1 MHARGWKINPLE
13 IQGVETQ
20 LSWKYFTS
28 QWQGEKWR
36 HFARKAFGLDFKEWM
51 GILQLGLDKGDHFKW
66 REKGG
71 ETWKLE
77 SGAIQK
83 LNWKWRIVTEKA
95 V

>member
-71 ETWKLE
+71 GNMEVGKWSNTKAELE
-77 SGAIQK
+77 MENS
-83 LNWKWRIVTEKA
+83 N
-95 V
+95 